1 MNKSLSFDKFQFI
14 YFFFLLPDFERDFIR
29 PVNHIGQFVMLAI
42 LNLPIYEHELSL
54 HLFMSLISFS
64 NFCNFLCTKPF
75 VSLVKFIL
83 KYFALILS

>member
-1 MNKSLSFDKFQFI
+1 M

-64 NFCNFLCTKPF
+64 NFCNFC
-75 VSLVKFIL
+75 VQSLLSPWLNSSLSIL
-83 KYFALILS
+83 L